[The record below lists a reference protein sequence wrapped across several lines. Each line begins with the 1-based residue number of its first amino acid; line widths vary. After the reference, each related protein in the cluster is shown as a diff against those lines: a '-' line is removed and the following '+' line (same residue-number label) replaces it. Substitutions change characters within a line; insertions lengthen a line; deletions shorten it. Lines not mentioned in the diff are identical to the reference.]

1 MVISLRSCTTDIK
14 LWLLGIFGSGSGPYP
29 GDLFRLWVLHVR
41 RRRCPPTTTHCLWFS
56 PSPLIFSGLVHGNG
70 LKFHVV
76 DFISLQRTIR
86 KICTL
91 CPRKIFGLWSFFFF
105 WVLYSSFWLCFCC
118 LLAWFYF
125 ILFLCSGKPL
135 SLGAWNPI
143 AVDFLWNS
151 FALVVVDDGLV
162 LAAQAKGL
170 RMVEDRGLR
179 RKDQAP
185 RTKD

>member
-1 MVISLRSCTTDIK
+1 
-14 LWLLGIFGSGSGPYP
+14 
-29 GDLFRLWVLHVR
+29 
-41 RRRCPPTTTHCLWFS
+41 
-56 PSPLIFSGLVHGNG
+56 
-70 LKFHVV
+70 
-76 DFISLQRTIR
+76 
-86 KICTL
+86 
-91 CPRKIFGLWSFFFF
+91 
-105 WVLYSSFWLCFCC
+105 
-118 LLAWFYF
+118 
-125 ILFLCSGKPL
+125 L